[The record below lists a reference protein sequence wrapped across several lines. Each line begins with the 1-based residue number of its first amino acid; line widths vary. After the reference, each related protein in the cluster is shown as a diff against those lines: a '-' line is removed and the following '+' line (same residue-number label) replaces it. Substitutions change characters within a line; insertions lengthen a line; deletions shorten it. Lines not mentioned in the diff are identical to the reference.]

1 MTDALFAH
9 GFLTD
14 GDIADLISSNAGLA
28 RSKLHRTTRIC
39 DLQISLEAY
48 AAVLVAIE
56 DHFDIE
62 IDDLVGA
69 DCDTLGALMDRL
81 KDRVARSQRPFAG
94 GRTVDPCGRG
104 GIDRQPLADVLA
116 GQAYGDL
123 DGHRFA
129 PGGPADDRQRRPDR
143 QAEVHP
149 V

>member
-14 GDIADLISSNAGLA
+14 GDVAYLISSKAGLA
-28 RSKLHRTTRIC
+28 GSMLRRTTRIC
-39 DLQISLEAY
+39 DLQLPLEEY

-81 KDRVARSQRPFAG
+81 KDRVARSRRLVA
-94 GRTVDPCGRG
+94 
-104 GIDRQPLADVLA
+104 LA
-116 GQAYGDL
+116 G
-123 DGHRFA
+123 
-129 PGGPADDRQRRPDR
+129 
-143 QAEVHP
+143 
-149 V
+149 

>member
-14 GDIADLISSNAGLA
+14 GDVACLISSNASLA
-28 RSKLHRTTRIC
+28 RAKLRRATRIC
-39 DLQISLEAY
+39 DLQLSLEEY

-81 KDRVARSQRPFAG
+81 KDRVASSQRPVA
-94 GRTVDPCGRG
+94 
-104 GIDRQPLADVLA
+104 LA
-116 GQAYGDL
+116 G
-123 DGHRFA
+123 
-129 PGGPADDRQRRPDR
+129 
-143 QAEVHP
+143 
-149 V
+149 